1 MPAAKALAFTGED
14 LARLHPKTSHSN
26 GLDGVCL
33 CDFLVIIAA
42 TFAFKFQVMPFFG
55 LFSVF
60 YRRDLQPT
68 HVTYDSPMHE
78 FPWSRPRLRSL
89 EGHLVTLYAV
99 NSSERGHALIIS
111 VESGSGQQG
120 ALEVGAT
127 PIHKLFGAS
136 GSLWVSLLPCHAF
149 SGWGRG
155 RTEFLA
161 SHTQLCFSADIDNQS
176 PAILHGRS
184 ILLGYKRDVDSHQ
197 STTRPVNIFNETLIR
212 GPPDEVMPIRRKKRA
227 IARGIRGVHS
237 VPRVAEKSP
246 STAGGRVFL
255 AFTRSQEKDHSSQ
268 GAMGKTHFFWWRLFF
283 YIPKAL
289 HSRKLGAQY
298 DRCLVRDS
306 WWKGSCSSLGP

>member
-1 MPAAKALAFTGED
+1 MYFL
-14 LARLHPKTSHSN
+14 
-26 GLDGVCL
+26 GLD
-33 CDFLVIIAA
+33 LVY
-42 TFAFKFQVMPFFG
+42 G
-55 LFSVF
+55 
-60 YRRDLQPT
+60 
-68 HVTYDSPMHE
+68 
-78 FPWSRPRLRSL
+78 SL

-136 GSLWVSLLPCHAF
+136 GSLWASLLPCHAF

-237 VPRVAEKSP
+237 SSTRRGRESKHSGGEGILGFYTISGKKIIHHKARWGKRISFGGGFFYTYPKHH
-246 STAGGRVFL
+246 TAGSWELNMTEASFG
-255 AFTRSQEKDHSSQ
+255 TR
-268 GAMGKTHFFWWRLFF
+268 GGKV
-283 YIPKAL
+283 PAP
-289 HSRKLGAQY
+289 
-298 DRCLVRDS
+298 V
-306 WWKGSCSSLGP
+306 